1 MLKTNNFVA
10 TLIAHPQNPVLTAEI
25 AIRVREFLSAKS
37 ITWLAPEIACDITFQ
52 SLQKPSIIEE
62 GLRNLLNGCQ
72 LDIIVQ
78 KPINRRKKLLV
89 ADMDSTIIEQ
99 ECIDELAESAGI
111 KDRISSITESAMR
124 GELAFE
130 PALRQRVH
138 LLKNLS
144 ISVIDEVLQSR
155 ITIRSGA
162 KTLVKTM
169 RNHGA
174 YTALISG
181 GFTLFTQKI
190 ADLVGFDEHQANR
203 LMEENGRLTG
213 EVRDPILGKE
223 AKLTKMLELCQKLRL
238 NPDETLAVGDGAND
252 LAMLTHAGCGVAFHA
267 KPIVA
272 DAAAV
277 KINYAD
283 LTGLLYIQ
291 GFNQKEFS

>member
-1 MLKTNNFVA
+1 MSKNNNFVA
-10 TLIAHPQNPVLTAEI
+10 TLVASSQNPVLTAEI
-25 AIRVREFLSAKS
+25 VESVCELLRTKA
-37 ITWLAPEIACDITFQ
+37 ITWLAPEIACDFDFQ
-52 SLQKPSIIEE
+52 SLDKADLIERE
-62 GLRNLLNGCQ
+62 LRKILQSQQ

-78 KPINRRKKLLV
+78 NPINRRKKLLV

-99 ECIDELAESAGI
+99 ECIDELAESVGI
-111 KDRISSITESAMR
+111 KDEISSITERAMR

-138 LLKNLS
+138 LLRDLS
-144 ISVIDEVLQSR
+144 IRVIEEVLQHR
-155 ITIRSGA
+155 ITIRAGA

-169 RNHGA
+169 KNHGA

-190 ADLVGFDEHQANR
+190 AKLVGFDEHQANQ
-203 LMEENGRLTG
+203 LVVENGQLTG
-213 EVRDPILGKE
+213 KVLDPILGKE
-223 AKLTKMLELCQKLRL
+223 AKLAKMLELCKKLRL
-238 NPDETLAVGDGAND
+238 SLDEALAVGDGAND

-272 DAAAV
+272 KAAAI

-291 GFNQKEFS
+291 GFSQKEFS